1 MSLNRTQQITILTL
15 YARQLEAG
23 GSHKARSAL
32 LTEILDTFNSSIP
45 DWRDKLRAILVENG
59 FNVAIMTL
67 DRFVEE
73 EKKHSNAI
81 ATTVADSVYTPPTEQ
96 EKETVF
102 KEYREK
108 LVSYAFFMMCV
119 KRCAIEEVISADEYS
134 KVEQAIAD
142 HYGIS
147 EFVGDRIRDPFSQA
161 SNSDSDNKEHTR
173 NAKYT
178 KHKTEYWEHF
188 SAPSKRKGNNE
199 TDRKNE
205 ASD

>member
-23 GSHKARSAL
+23 RSHKARSAL
-32 LTEILDTFNSSIP
+32 LTEVFETFNSSIP
-45 DWRDKLRAILVENG
+45 DWREKLRDIMVENG

-67 DRFVEE
+67 DRFIEE
-73 EKKHSNAI
+73 EKKRTNAVT
-81 ATTVADSVYTPPTEQ
+81 TTVTDSVYTPTTEQ
-96 EKETVF
+96 EKETAF
-102 KEYREK
+102 KEYQDK

-119 KRCAIEEVISADEYS
+119 KRCAIEDVISADEYLQ
-134 KVEQAIAD
+134 VEQAIAE

-173 NAKYT
+173 NRKYT

-188 SAPSKRKGNNE
+188 SGQSKRKGNNE
-199 TDRKNE
+199 TDGQNE
-205 ASD
+205 TSD